1 MLRART
7 WFFVSA
13 CFGGSAW
20 QSACAES
27 TAPIASHPQ
36 GVSTPPPTS
45 APPEAVT
52 DASDTRGTDESDASA
67 TDEPPRFR
75 HCVLHAGGGKGARSS
90 DGGETAS
97 CWFNAE
103 CIAIPGKA
111 APGDGFVNLA
121 CEGLRCECKLE
132 HAVGDLPPYQFSFDI
147 PELCKGDVAKKLLV
161 SRCMAN
167 MSDALER

>member
-1 MLRART
+1 MVIRSRA
-7 WFFVSA
+7 WFFVLA

-27 TAPIASHPQ
+27 TAPVQRPS
-36 GVSTPPPTS
+36 VSTPPPTS
-45 APPEAVT
+45 SPPETVT
-52 DASDTRGTDESDASA
+52 DASDTRRTPDENDASA
-67 TDEPPRFR
+67 TGEPPRFR

-103 CIAIPGKA
+103 CIAMPGQA
-111 APGDGFVNLA
+111 APGDGFVDLA
-121 CEGLRCECKLE
+121 CDGLRCECELR
-132 HAVGDLPPYQFSFDI
+132 HASGELPPYRFSFDI

-167 MSDALER
+167 MPDALEK